1 MSQLHVSGR
10 HAHALISFV
19 SLCHS
24 SALSLAMFSLL
35 VLLNQIA
42 ATATASSSK
51 INKATSLKI
60 ILLAKVGALES

>member
-1 MSQLHVSGR
+1 
-10 HAHALISFV
+10 
-19 SLCHS
+19 
-24 SALSLAMFSLL
+24 MFSLL

-60 ILLAKVGALES
+60 ILLAKVGAPES